1 MSAQE
6 NGSRQDEAA
15 RAQSPGARISTAM
28 VRLHKKYTGR
38 GPVRARTVVGNG
50 VVVCVLE
57 DTLTHPERTLV
68 DAGNDDQVLAM
79 RRTIQSVLRDEAVA
93 AVEEVTGRDVVS
105 FMSEND
111 INPDV
116 SAEVFVLQPS
126 SSEPDDDGT
135 ASPQ

>member
-1 MSAQE
+1 
-6 NGSRQDEAA
+6 
-15 RAQSPGARISTAM
+15 
-28 VRLHKKYTGR
+28 
-38 GPVRARTVVGNG
+38 
-50 VVVCVLE
+50 
-57 DTLTHPERTLV
+57 
-68 DAGNDDQVLAM
+68 M

-135 ASPQ
+135 TSPQ

>member
-1 MSAQE
+1 
-6 NGSRQDEAA
+6 
-15 RAQSPGARISTAM
+15 
-28 VRLHKKYTGR
+28 
-38 GPVRARTVVGNG
+38 
-50 VVVCVLE
+50 
-57 DTLTHPERTLV
+57 
-68 DAGNDDQVLAM
+68 M